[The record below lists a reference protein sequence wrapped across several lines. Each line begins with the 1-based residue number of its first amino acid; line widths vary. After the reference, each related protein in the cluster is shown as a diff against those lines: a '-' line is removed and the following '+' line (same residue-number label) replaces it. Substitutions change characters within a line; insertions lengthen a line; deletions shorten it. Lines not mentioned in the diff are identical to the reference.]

1 MEFGSFAIKSSFSST
16 LSEDNTLIYISV
28 ILIFLTI
35 NPPFYSKI
43 IFLVTDKYRIAEY
56 LQHSLWENLYLSA
69 HHNDG
74 R

>member
-35 NPPFYSKI
+35 NPPF
-43 IFLVTDKYRIAEY
+43 F
-56 LQHSLWENLYLSA
+56 
-69 HHNDG
+69 
-74 R
+74 